1 MLIPWDNLYF
11 YKKNNMNFIDELK
24 WRGMINDITPG
35 LEEKLLSGVNSAY
48 VGFDPT
54 ASSLHIGNL
63 APVMLLTHFQNCGH
77 KPILLLGGATAMIG
91 DPSGKSTE
99 RKLLAPD
106 EVNKNLVA
114 IKNQL
119 KNFLDFKSKDKG
131 AEFVNNLDWMK
142 SLDFNTFL
150 REIGKH
156 ITINY
161 MLSKDSVKNRMET
174 GISFTEFSYQLIQ
187 AYDFLYLY
195 KNKNCAI
202 QIGGSDQWGN
212 ITSGIELIRKKE
224 NKESYALTCPLLT
237 KSDGSKFGK
246 TEAGNVWLDPNRT
259 SPYKFF
265 QYWLNISDEDAKK
278 CIRFF
283 SVSDKEKILN
293 IEKNHEDAP
302 HLRILQ
308 NELAKEMTCRV
319 HGKDSYIKAVEGSKI
334 LFGKNTKENLEQVSE
349 KDFLMFFEGVP
360 TYSISR
366 QEIRKEIDI
375 LTLLTEK
382 TSAFNSKGELRRMLQ
397 SNAISLN
404 KEKINIGR
412 NVSEKDLI
420 NSRYLLIQRGKKNYI
435 IIKAE

>member
-1 MLIPWDNLYF
+1 MT
-11 YKKNNMNFIDELK
+11 FIDELK
-24 WRGMINDITPG
+24 WRGMINDLTPG
-35 LEEKLLSGVNSAY
+35 LEEKLSSGVNSAY

-63 APVMLLTHFQNCGH
+63 APIMLLTHFQNCGH

-91 DPSGKSTE
+91 DPSGKTSE
-99 RKLLAPD
+99 RKLLD
-106 EVNKNLVA
+106 LEEIKTNLLC

-119 KNFLDFKSKDKG
+119 ANFLDFDSKDTG
-131 AEFVNNLDWMK
+131 AEFVNNLDWMQTMNV
-142 SLDFNTFL
+142 NTFL
-150 REIGKH
+150 REIGKY
-156 ITINY
+156 ITVNY

-195 KNKNCAI
+195 KNKNCNI

-246 TEAGNVWLDPNRT
+246 TEEGNVWLDPERT

-265 QYWLNISDEDAKK
+265 QYWLNVSDEDAKK

-283 SVSDKEKILN
+283 SVSSKEKILS
-293 IEKNHEDAP
+293 IEKNHKETP

-319 HGKDSYIKAVEGSKI
+319 HGKDSYMKAVEGSKI
-334 LFGKNTKENLEQVSE
+334 LFGKNTKEDLERLSE

-360 TYSISR
+360 TYSVSR
-366 QEIRKEIDI
+366 NQINEEINI
-375 LTLLTEK
+375 LNLLTEK
-382 TSAFNSKGELRRMLQ
+382 TSAFKSKGELRRMLQ

-404 KEKINIGR
+404 KEKINIEK
-412 NVSEKDLI
+412 NVTGNDLI
-420 NSRYLLIQRGKKNYI
+420 NDHYLLIQKGKKNYI
-435 IIKAE
+435 IIKIE

>member
-1 MLIPWDNLYF
+1 MS
-11 YKKNNMNFIDELK
+11 FIDELK
-24 WRGMINDITPG
+24 WRGMINDLTPG
-35 LEEKLLSGVNSAY
+35 LEEKLSSGINSAY

-54 ASSLHIGNL
+54 APSLHIGNL
-63 APVMLLTHFQNCGH
+63 APIMLLTHFQNFGH

-91 DPSGKSTE
+91 DPSGKTAE
-99 RKLLAPD
+99 RKLLD
-106 EVNKNLVA
+106 LEEIKTNLLC

-119 KNFLDFKSKDKG
+119 ASFLDFDSKENR
-131 AEFVNNLDWMK
+131 AEFVNNLDWIKTM
-142 SLDFNTFL
+142 DFNTFL

-156 ITINY
+156 ITVNY

-246 TEAGNVWLDPNRT
+246 TEEGNVWLDPERT

-265 QYWLNISDEDAKK
+265 QYWLNVSDEDAKK

-283 SVSDKEKILN
+283 SVSNKEKILS
-293 IEKNHEDAP
+293 IEKNHKETP

-319 HGKDSYIKAVEGSKI
+319 HGKDSYMKAVQGSKI
-334 LFGKNTKENLEQVSE
+334 LFGKNTKEDLERLSE

-360 TYSISR
+360 TYFVSR
-366 QEIRKEIDI
+366 NQINKEINI
-375 LTLLTEK
+375 LNLLTEK
-382 TSAFNSKGELRRMLQ
+382 TSAFTSKGELRRMLE

-404 KEKINIGR
+404 KEKINIEK
-412 NVSEKDLI
+412 NVTEKDLI
-420 NSRYLLIQRGKKNYI
+420 KDRYLLIQKGKKNYI
-435 IIKAE
+435 IIKVE

>member
-1 MLIPWDNLYF
+1 
-11 YKKNNMNFIDELK
+11 MNFIDELK
-24 WRGMINDITPG
+24 WRGMINDLTPG

-54 ASSLHIGNL
+54 APSLHIGNL
-63 APVMLLTHFQNCGH
+63 APLMLLTHFQNCGH

-91 DPSGKSTE
+91 DPSGKSSE
-99 RKLLAPD
+99 RQLLKQ
-106 EVNKNLVA
+106 EEINKNLLA

-119 KNFLDFKSKDKG
+119 KTFLDFDSKEKG
-131 AEFVNNLDWMK
+131 AEFVNNLDWMQ
-142 SLDFNTFL
+142 SMNFNKFL

-156 ITINY
+156 ITVNY

-195 KNKNCAI
+195 KSKNCLI

-224 NKESYALTCPLLT
+224 NKQSYALTCPLLT

-246 TEAGNVWLDPNRT
+246 TEEGNIWLDPDRT

-265 QYWLNISDEDAKK
+265 QYWLNISDDDAKK

-283 SVSDKEKILN
+283 SVLNKDKILS
-293 IEKNHEDAP
+293 IEKSHEESP

-319 HGKDSYIKAVEGSKI
+319 HGNDSYMKAVEGSKI

-349 KDFLMFFEGVP
+349 ADFLMFFEGVP
-360 TYSISR
+360 THSVSR
-366 QEIRKEIDI
+366 NEIVKGIDI
-375 LTLLTEK
+375 LNLLTEK

-404 KEKINIGR
+404 KEKINI
-412 NVSEKDLI
+412 EKNITENDLI
-420 NSRYLLIQRGKKNYI
+420 NNRYLLIQKGKKNYI
-435 IIKAE
+435 IIKIE

>member
-1 MLIPWDNLYF
+1 
-11 YKKNNMNFIDELK
+11 MNFIDELK
-24 WRGMINDITPG
+24 WRGMINDVTPG
-35 LEEKLLSGVNSAY
+35 LNKKLSSGINSAY

-99 RKLLAPD
+99 RKLLD
-106 EVNKNLVA
+106 LEEIQTNLLC
-114 IKNQL
+114 IKKQL
-119 KNFLDFKSKDKG
+119 ETFLDFDSKVNG
-131 AEFVNNLDWMK
+131 AEFVNNLDWMQTMN
-142 SLDFNTFL
+142 FNVFL
-150 REIGKH
+150 REIGKY
-156 ITINY
+156 ITVNY

-224 NKESYALTCPLLT
+224 SMESFALTCPLLT

-246 TEAGNVWLDPNRT
+246 TEEGNVWLDPDKT

-283 SVSDKEKILN
+283 SVLSKENILS
-293 IEKNHEDAP
+293 IEKSHEETP

-319 HGKDSYIKAVEGSKI
+319 HGKDSYMKAVEGSKI
-334 LFGKNTKENLEQVSE
+334 LFGKNTKKDLERVSE
-349 KDFLMFFEGVP
+349 KDFFMFFEGVP
-360 TYSISR
+360 TYSVSR
-366 QEIRKEIDI
+366 NQINEEINI
-375 LTLLTEK
+375 LNLLTEK
-382 TSAFNSKGELRRMLQ
+382 TSAFTSKGELRRMLQ

-404 KEKINIGR
+404 KEKINI
-412 NVSEKDLI
+412 EKNITVNDLI
-420 NSRYLLIQRGKKNYI
+420 NDRYLLIQKGKKNYI
-435 IIKAE
+435 IIKVE

>member
-1 MLIPWDNLYF
+1 MS
-11 YKKNNMNFIDELK
+11 FIDELK
-24 WRGMINDITPG
+24 WRGMINDLTPG
-35 LEEKLLSGVNSAY
+35 LEEKLSSGVNSAY

-63 APVMLLTHFQNCGH
+63 APIMLLTHFQNCGH

-91 DPSGKSTE
+91 DPSGKTSE
-99 RKLLAPD
+99 RKLLD
-106 EVNKNLVA
+106 LEEIKTNLLC

-119 KNFLDFKSKDKG
+119 ANFLDFDSKDTG
-131 AEFVNNLDWMK
+131 AEFVNNLDWMQTMN
-142 SLDFNTFL
+142 FNTFL
-150 REIGKH
+150 REIGKY
-156 ITINY
+156 ITVNY

-195 KNKNCAI
+195 KNKNCNI

-246 TEAGNVWLDPNRT
+246 TEEGNVWLDPERT

-265 QYWLNISDEDAKK
+265 QYWLNVSDEDAKK

-283 SVSDKEKILN
+283 SVSRKEKILS
-293 IEKNHEDAP
+293 IEKNHKETP

-319 HGKDSYIKAVEGSKI
+319 HGKDSYMKAVEGSKI
-334 LFGKNTKENLEQVSE
+334 LFGKNTKEDLERVSE

-360 TYSISR
+360 TYSVSR
-366 QEIRKEIDI
+366 NQINEEINI
-375 LTLLTEK
+375 LNLLTEK
-382 TSAFNSKGELRRMLQ
+382 TSAFTSKGELRRMLQ

-404 KEKINIGR
+404 KEKINIEK
-412 NVSEKDLI
+412 NVTGNDLI
-420 NSRYLLIQRGKKNYI
+420 NDRYLLIQKGKKNYI
-435 IIKAE
+435 IIKVE

>member
-1 MLIPWDNLYF
+1 MT
-11 YKKNNMNFIDELK
+11 FIDELK
-24 WRGMINDITPG
+24 WRGMINDLTPG
-35 LEEKLLSGVNSAY
+35 LEEKLSSGVNSAY

-63 APVMLLTHFQNCGH
+63 APIMLLTHFQNCGH

-91 DPSGKSTE
+91 DPSGKTSE
-99 RKLLAPD
+99 RKLLD
-106 EVNKNLVA
+106 LEEINNNLLC

-119 KNFLDFKSKDKG
+119 ANFLDFDSKETG

-142 SLDFNTFL
+142 TMNFNTFL

-156 ITINY
+156 ITVNY

-195 KNKNCAI
+195 KNKNCNI

-246 TEAGNVWLDPNRT
+246 TEEGNVWLDPERT

-265 QYWLNISDEDAKK
+265 QYWLNVSDEDAKK

-283 SVSDKEKILN
+283 SVSSKEKILS
-293 IEKNHEDAP
+293 IEKNHKETP

-319 HGKDSYIKAVEGSKI
+319 HGKDSYMKAVEGSKI
-334 LFGKNTKENLEQVSE
+334 LFGKNTKEDLERVSE

-360 TYSISR
+360 TYSVSR
-366 QEIRKEIDI
+366 NQINEEINI
-375 LTLLTEK
+375 LNLLTEK
-382 TSAFNSKGELRRMLQ
+382 TSAFTSKGELRRMLQ

-404 KEKINIGR
+404 KEKINIEK
-412 NVSEKDLI
+412 NVTGNDLI
-420 NSRYLLIQRGKKNYI
+420 NDRYLLIQKGKKNYI
-435 IIKAE
+435 IIKVE

>member
-1 MLIPWDNLYF
+1 
-11 YKKNNMNFIDELK
+11 MNFINELK
-24 WRGMINDITPG
+24 WRGMINDLTPG
-35 LEEKLLSGVNSAY
+35 LEEKLLSGVNSVY

-63 APVMLLTHFQNCGH
+63 APIMLLTHFQNYGH

-91 DPSGKSTE
+91 DPSGKSSE
-99 RKLLAPD
+99 RKLLDPD
-106 EVNKNLVA
+106 QINNNLIA
-114 IKNQL
+114 IKHQL
-119 KNFLDFKSKDKG
+119 KNFLDFDSKKKG
-131 AEFVNNLDWMK
+131 AEFVNNLDWMQ
-142 SLDFNTFL
+142 SINFNTFL
-150 REIGKH
+150 RDIGKH
-156 ITINY
+156 ITVNY

-174 GISFTEFSYQLIQ
+174 GISFTEFSYQLVQ

-195 KNKNCAI
+195 KNKNCSI

-246 TEAGNVWLDPNRT
+246 TEDGNVWLDPDRT

-283 SVSDKEKILN
+283 SVSNKEKILD
-293 IEKNHEDAP
+293 IEKNHNEAP

-308 NELAKEMTCRV
+308 NELAMEMTSKV
-319 HGKDSYIKAVEGSKI
+319 HGKDAYIKAVEGSKI

-366 QEIRKEIDI
+366 NDIAKKIDI
-375 LTLLTEK
+375 VSLLTEK
-382 TSAFNSKGELRRMLQ
+382 TSAFNSKAELRRLLQ

-404 KEKINIGR
+404 KEKISI
-412 NVSEKDLI
+412 EKIVTEEELI
-420 NSRYLLIQRGKKNYI
+420 NNRYLLVQKGKKSYT
-435 IIKAE
+435 IIKVE

>member
-1 MLIPWDNLYF
+1 MT
-11 YKKNNMNFIDELK
+11 FIDELK
-24 WRGMINDITPG
+24 WRGMINDLTPG
-35 LEEKLLSGVNSAY
+35 LEEKLSSGVNSAY

-63 APVMLLTHFQNCGH
+63 APIMLLTHFQNCGH

-91 DPSGKSTE
+91 DPSGKTSE
-99 RKLLAPD
+99 RKLLD
-106 EVNKNLVA
+106 LEEIKTNLLC

-119 KNFLDFKSKDKG
+119 ANFLDFDSKDTG
-131 AEFVNNLDWMK
+131 AEFVNNLDWMQTMNV
-142 SLDFNTFL
+142 NTFL
-150 REIGKH
+150 REIGKY
-156 ITINY
+156 ITVNY

-195 KNKNCAI
+195 KNKNCNI

-246 TEAGNVWLDPNRT
+246 TEEGNVWLDPERT

-265 QYWLNISDEDAKK
+265 QYWLNVSDEDAKK

-283 SVSDKEKILN
+283 SVSSKEKILS
-293 IEKNHEDAP
+293 IEKNHKETP

-319 HGKDSYIKAVEGSKI
+319 HGKDSYMKAVEGSKI
-334 LFGKNTKENLEQVSE
+334 LFGKNTKEDLERLSE

-360 TYSISR
+360 TYSVSR
-366 QEIRKEIDI
+366 NQINEEINI
-375 LTLLTEK
+375 LNLLTEK
-382 TSAFNSKGELRRMLQ
+382 TSAFKSKGELRRMLQ

-404 KEKINIGR
+404 KEKINIEK
-412 NVSEKDLI
+412 NVTGNDLI
-420 NSRYLLIQRGKKNYI
+420 NDHYLLIQKGKKNYI
-435 IIKAE
+435 IIKVE